1 MKSILIDKYNSIN
14 QSELNGTDLDALKKL
29 FKLTEDL
36 KTNDDYKIDVA
47 IKILDKIIE
56 KNLQA
61 LNKSHPNSIK
71 MKRYIEI
78 VYDNSGSM
86 ITYVGNRMKYEI
98 AQELFEKEILP
109 SIGLR
114 GDQVVLRLL
123 KDGCESS
130 KSYGE
135 PMPNQRNSMLTR
147 IKNIK
152 HNLGSTPLFYS
163 VLDSVEACR
172 KVNAD
177 EHLIFVLTDGDDTC
191 RVKIEDLI
199 DEETLKKYVRFYKV
213 LLVQLA
219 VNSPIS
225 RNNLTAFTNALG
237 GQAISLDSSE
247 SMTQMRKKMKVAL
260 NTSGFTNKFPLEHC
274 FDNLPGFDIEW
285 EGIEAAGIDFHQAM
299 LLFQKGMLTWIP
311 DFNTSVNTRQYAE
324 LRFLFALYFK
334 SGIPEDLLK
343 TMLSQLKK
351 PYYYSFDCIYWDFA
365 SARWRYVVKQNK
377 IEQLPNKEARF
388 EDSIDNKIDEDQEK
402 EMFESRKLYRV
413 NQIPMND
420 ISGTK
425 FQLEKLESNTEK
437 DIRILRDGD
446 LLKFH

>member
-1 MKSILIDKYNSIN
+1 
-14 QSELNGTDLDALKKL
+14 
-29 FKLTEDL
+29 
-36 KTNDDYKIDVA
+36 
-47 IKILDKIIE
+47 
-56 KNLQA
+56 
-61 LNKSHPNSIK
+61 

-86 ITYVGNRMKYEI
+86 NTYVGNRMKYEI

-109 SIGLR
+109 TIGLR

-123 KDGCESS
+123 KDGCESP
-130 KSYGE
+130 KSLGE

-152 HNLGSTPLFYS
+152 HNLLSTPLFYS

-172 KVNAD
+172 NVKAD

-191 RVKIEDLI
+191 GVKIEDLI

-225 RNNLTAFTNALG
+225 RNNLTSFTNALG
-237 GQAISLDSSE
+237 GQAISLNSSE
-247 SMTQMRKKMKVAL
+247 SITQMRKKMKVAL
-260 NTSGFTNKFPLEHC
+260 NKSGFTNKFPLEHC
-274 FDNLPGFDIEW
+274 FDNLPGFDVEW
-285 EGIEAAGIDFHQAM
+285 EEIEATGINFHQAM
-299 LLFQKGMLTWIP
+299 LLFQKGLLTWTP
-311 DFNTSVNTRQYAE
+311 DYNSSVNRLQYAE
-324 LRFLFALYFK
+324 LRFLFALHFK

-365 SARWRYVVKQNK
+365 SARWRFVVKQNK

-388 EDSIDNKIDEDQEK
+388 EDSIDEQNDENHEK
-402 EMFESRKLYRV
+402 EMFERRELYRV

-420 ISGTK
+420 ISGIK
-425 FQLEKLESNTEK
+425 YQLEKLDWKTEK
-437 DIRILRDGD
+437 PIKILRDGD
-446 LLKFH
+446 LVKFES